1 MAQQINLL
9 PPRRRSRAQRLRAGF
24 WLLPA
29 LAAGTLALGVWR
41 SQQQRLD
48 QALRAGQAIEQEIR
62 LARSRL
68 VEIERHAP
76 KPSSVAETGI
86 QHQRAQLLAGLQ
98 ARAAALG
105 HRQGFSA
112 LFELLSSLASDG
124 VWLTAVEIGR
134 SEAGISVTGQATD
147 PAHAMQHIQRLRN
160 GLATLGYR
168 PQGYE
173 ISQVS
178 AASGMSA
185 ATLFRIY

>member
-9 PPRRRSRAQRLRAGF
+9 TPRLGSRAPRLRAGF

-29 LAAGTLALGVWR
+29 LAAGALALGVWR

-48 QALRAGQAIEQEIR
+48 QALRAHQAIEQEIR
-62 LARSRL
+62 QARSRL

-76 KPSSVAETGI
+76 KPPSSAETGI
-86 QHQRAQLLAGLQ
+86 QRQRAQGLAGLQ

-105 HRQGFSA
+105 HREGFSA

-134 SEAGISVTGQATD
+134 GEAGISVTGQATD
-147 PAHAMQHIQRLRN
+147 PTRAMQHVQRLRN
-160 GLATLGYR
+160 GLATLGYP

-178 AASGMSA
+178 AAGSTPA
-185 ATLFRIY
+185 ATQFRIY